1 MDQIKQLWK
10 EFIISLMAIF
20 FMATGT
26 GAYLLLM
33 VLYLEHLGFSVS
45 TIGSL
50 KSLLSIT
57 EGVVVIL
64 IMLFF
69 HGKHTRPILLFAIL
83 MQITGILLYAY
94 QPQNWLIWLA
104 TFLTGVGLG
113 FLLIILF
120 ALPMQKR
127 PGHVHMGLAVG
138 LYTALIAAG
147 NALGSYIGG
156 WSAGHIGYEWSFGI
170 AAAFMAA
177 VFICVL
183 VITDV
188 HRVET
193 SILVYEKLDGSETG
207 PLPKANINWRIGVV
221 AGFALASMSVV
232 YETIFPVFALR
243 VLAVTTTFVGS
254 LAAIELVM
262 AAIIRPLMGMAL
274 RRVKSNQMTIISL
287 AAQALFLCLI
297 PLIGSTFLLPVTIA
311 MMGLSFGIGRVSS
324 ETLSMEGVSDAQS
337 ISKRLSSYRL
347 AMIVGQ
353 TLSPLACGWAA
364 DHWGYQNAMIIL
376 PYVFLALFFVAM
388 KVGLKSEFSIAPLLK
403 RFEE

>member
-1 MDQIKQLWK
+1 MDQTKQLWK
-10 EFIISLMAIF
+10 EFIISLIAIF

-57 EGVVVIL
+57 EGVVVLL
-64 IMLFF
+64 IMLYFR
-69 HGKHTRPILLFAIL
+69 GKHTRFILLLAIL
-83 MQITGILLYAY
+83 LQISGILLYAS

-104 TFLTGVGLG
+104 TFLTGIGLG

-127 PGHVHMGLAVG
+127 PGQVHMGLAVG

-147 NALGSYIGG
+147 NALGSFIGG

-170 AAAFMAA
+170 AATFMAA
-177 VFICVL
+177 VFLCVL

-188 HRVET
+188 YRVE
-193 SILVYEKLDGSETG
+193 
-207 PLPKANINWRIGVV
+207 PLLPVDESLGDSAGKPKPEVDLTWRIGVV

-232 YETIFPVFALR
+232 YETIFPIFALR

-262 AAIIRPLMGMAL
+262 AAIIRPLMGLAL
-274 RRVKSNQMTIISL
+274 KRVKSNSMTFTSL
-287 AAQALFLCLI
+287 IAQAIFLCLI
-297 PLIGSTFLLPVTIA
+297 PMIGTTFLLPVTIA

-324 ETLSMEGVSDAQS
+324 ETLSMEGVTEAQS

-376 PYVFLALFFVAM
+376 PYIFLAMFFVAM
-388 KVGLKSEFSIAPLLK
+388 KIGLKPGLFIAPHHLK
-403 RFEE
+403 FGK

>member
-1 MDQIKQLWK
+1 MDQTKQLWK
-10 EFIISLMAIF
+10 EFIISLIAIF

-57 EGVVVIL
+57 EGIVVIL

-69 HGKHTRPILLFAIL
+69 HGKHTRPVLLLAIG
-83 MQITGILLYAY
+83 MQIAGIFIYAS

-147 NALGSYIGG
+147 NALGSFIGG

-170 AAAFMAA
+170 SAAFMAA
-177 VFICVL
+177 VFLCVL
-183 VITDV
+183 LITDV
-188 HRVET
+188 HRVEP
-193 SILVYEKLDGSETG
+193 SLPVDKGMEGSTTE
-207 PLPKANINWRIGVV
+207 PKVGVALTWRIGVV

-232 YETIFPVFALR
+232 YETIFPIFALR
-243 VLAVTTTFVGS
+243 VLAVSTTFVGS

-262 AAIIRPLMGMAL
+262 AAIIRPLMGLAL
-274 RRVKSNQMTIISL
+274 KRIKSNAMTFLSL
-287 AAQALFLCLI
+287 IAQAIFLCLI
-297 PLIGSTFLLPVTIA
+297 PMIGTTFLLPVTIA

-324 ETLSMEGVSDAQS
+324 ETLSMEGVTEAQS

-347 AMIVGQ
+347 AMIIGQ
-353 TLSPLACGWAA
+353 TLSPLVCGWAA
-364 DHWGYQNAMIIL
+364 DHWGYQKAMIIL
-376 PYVFLALFFVAM
+376 PYLFLALFFIAM
-388 KVGLKSEFSIAPLLK
+388 KIGLQPGYSIAILRNK
-403 RFEE
+403 FGK

>member
-1 MDQIKQLWK
+1 
-10 EFIISLMAIF
+10 
-20 FMATGT
+20 
-26 GAYLLLM
+26 
-33 VLYLEHLGFSVS
+33 
-45 TIGSL
+45 
-50 KSLLSIT
+50 
-57 EGVVVIL
+57 
-64 IMLFF
+64 
-69 HGKHTRPILLFAIL
+69 
-83 MQITGILLYAY
+83 
-94 QPQNWLIWLA
+94 
-104 TFLTGVGLG
+104 
-113 FLLIILF
+113 
-120 ALPMQKR
+120 
-127 PGHVHMGLAVG
+127 
-138 LYTALIAAG
+138 
-147 NALGSYIGG
+147 
-156 WSAGHIGYEWSFGI
+156 
-170 AAAFMAA
+170 
-177 VFICVL
+177 
-183 VITDV
+183 
-188 HRVET
+188 VET